1 MSGTN
6 QSGALG
12 REPKVS
18 IVIPSY
24 NMPGEYLE
32 KCLGSIFRQHYK
44 NIEIMIVDDGS
55 EPEKAKIIDDI
66 SGRDERIIVLHQ
78 EKQGVSAARNNGTKL
93 CSGDYIAYVDADD
106 SLTPWFL
113 EQAVTMAQQKNAD
126 VLYGMVYGLEGPDM
140 REYPPKFPAPS
151 CHFLSVGDDWLK
163 KHLVGQIYKQG
174 SVYFG
179 RGPCA
184 RLIRAE
190 LAKRVRFPEDV
201 TVGEDVL
208 WNLELMKTAE
218 VKYVTD
224 GIWYN
229 YFTRPESVT
238 NRYDPEIELKLKP
251 FYSGLSQYREYV
263 GDQHFRFRVFCDLM
277 KYIFNLNTGNQLNPA
292 PFFNRWHNFSQ
303 ACRRFPWNEISGMK
317 TFRQDSFQDSL
328 KVFLYKTGLLFP
340 AESLVKGFR
349 RARLNKEQNS
359 GRDRGCAH

>member
-1 MSGTN
+1 MKK
-6 QSGALG
+6 GAD
-12 REPKVS
+12 PKVS
-18 IVIPSY
+18 VVIASY
-24 NMPGEYLE
+24 NTPEDYL
-32 KCLGSIFRQHYK
+32 KNCLKSVCLQSYPNF
-44 NIEIMIVDDGS
+44 EIILVDDGS
-55 EPEKAKIIDDI
+55 KPDFAKPIDELNEQD
-66 SGRDERIIVLHQ
+66 GRILVVHQ
-78 EKQGVSAARNNGTKL
+78 ENKGVSAARNKGTEL
-93 CSGDYIAYVDADD
+93 SSGDYVAYLDADD

-113 EQAVTMAQQKNAD
+113 EQAVSMAQQKNAD
-126 VLYGMVYGLEGPDM
+126 VVYGMVYGLEGRDM
-140 REYPPKFPAPS
+140 REYPPKSPAPS

-163 KHLVGQIYKQG
+163 KHLVGQIYRQG

-218 VKYVTD
+218 VKFVTD

-238 NRYDPEIELKLKP
+238 NRYDPEIETKLEP

-263 GDQHFRFRVFCDLM
+263 GDQHFRFRIFCDLV
-277 KYIFNLNTGNQLNPA
+277 KYIFDLNTGNQLNPA
-292 PFFNRWHNFSQ
+292 PFFTRWHSFFQ

-340 AESLVKGFR
+340 TESLVKGFR
-349 RARLNKEQNS
+349 RVQSNKEQND
-359 GRDRGCAH
+359 DRVCG